1 MSRELFTVKRIEEL
15 LECEVIHTGTAV
27 TAEEGDGV
35 VASVCIDT
43 RSLGRDALFVALPG
57 TRTDGHSFLAQAFAK
72 GAAAALVRR
81 SWWRERGEHFSRWVH
96 RATLLVVEEPL
107 TALQELSIHY
117 LERFPEIT
125 RIGITGSNGKTT
137 TKELIAAVL
146 AGVAET
152 AYSGGNFNSEI
163 GVPLSVFELEGD
175 ETYAVFEMAMNN
187 PGEMELLARIVR
199 PHYAVITN
207 IGTAHI
213 GQLGSREAIA
223 TEKKAI
229 FSQFD
234 GTQTAVLPRE
244 DEYFDFLREGVKG
257 TVVPY
262 GREEVPGL
270 EHAETRGVEGSTL
283 LFSEGTINLYIPG
296 VHNIHNA
303 LAAIRLCQLLGVSFS
318 AIKTGIEAVR
328 QSFGRGEI
336 IPGEI
341 TIIQD
346 CYNASPESVRAAVE
360 LLKEAEGR
368 SVAVLGS
375 MKELGSFS
383 EEAHRIVAR
392 EVLESGVD
400 RLFLFGEEFRIAAQ
414 ELVEEEE
421 VIHTESFEELAELV
435 PSYLKA
441 GDTVLLK
448 GSRSMELERLTPV
461 IRGEVVGA

>member
-1 MSRELFTVKRIEEL
+1 MSRELFTIEQIEKL

-27 TAEEGDGV
+27 TTEKGDGV
-35 VASVCIDT
+35 IASVCIDT
-43 RSLGRDALFVALPG
+43 RSLVRDALFVALPG

-81 SWWRERGEHFSRWVH
+81 SWWQERGEHFSRWVD
-96 RATLLVVEEPL
+96 RATLFVVEEPL
-107 TALQELSIHY
+107 AALQELSIHY
-117 LERFPEIT
+117 LDRFPEII

-163 GVPLSVFELEGD
+163 GVPLSVFDLEGD

-187 PGEMELLARIVR
+187 PGEMDLLARIVR

-213 GQLGSREAIA
+213 GQVGSRDGIA
-223 TEKKAI
+223 KEKKAI
-229 FSQFD
+229 LSQFD
-234 GTQTAVLPRE
+234 GAQTAVLPEE
-244 DEYFDFLREGVKG
+244 DEYFGYLQQGVEG
-257 TVVPY
+257 TIVPY
-262 GREEVPGL
+262 GREEFPGL

-283 LFSEGTINLYIPG
+283 LFSEGTINLHIPG
-296 VHNIHNA
+296 AHNIHNA
-303 LAAIRLCQLLGVSFS
+303 LAAIRICQLLGVSFS

-336 IPGEI
+336 ISGDV

-360 LLKEAEGR
+360 LLKQAEGR
-368 SVAVLGS
+368 KVAVLGS
-375 MKELGSFS
+375 MKELGSFA
-383 EEAHRIVAR
+383 EESHIVVAR
-392 EVLESGVD
+392 EVLQSGVD
-400 RLFLFGEEFRIAAQ
+400 RLFIFGEEFEMAAQ
-414 ELVEEEE
+414 ELLEEDA
-421 VIHTESFEELAELV
+421 VAYTDSFDELSEMVTSFLEQ
-435 PSYLKA
+435 